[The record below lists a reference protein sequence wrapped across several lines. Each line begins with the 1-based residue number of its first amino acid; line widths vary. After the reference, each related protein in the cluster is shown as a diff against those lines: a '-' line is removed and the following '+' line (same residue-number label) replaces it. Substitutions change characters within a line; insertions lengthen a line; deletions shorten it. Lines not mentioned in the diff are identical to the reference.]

1 MRYAPRGPVHGE
13 TLCTNRPEA
22 NVPGGDSVTDLA
34 ARRLRELSTGIFAE
48 LQNRKRQVRERGLDV
63 IDLSVGS
70 PDLPPPQVVRD
81 ALTEAV
87 QDVTQY
93 GYALSG
99 TDAFA
104 DAVADF
110 YMSRYGV
117 ELDPRK
123 EVLQV
128 MGSQDGLAHLA
139 LAMLD
144 PGDVVLAPDPGYPIY
159 HASVHIAGGT
169 LYTMPLRPENG
180 FLPRFDI
187 IPQEIVAK
195 AKLMILNHPGNPVP
209 TLATEEFFSEAIEFA
224 KRYEIVIAHDFAYS
238 ELVYDGLRPVSFL
251 SVPRAR
257 EVGFEF
263 NSLSKT
269 FNMAGARI
277 GYAVGSEHLL
287 APLRMLKSH
296 IDYGI
301 FFPIQR
307 AATAAL
313 RSDATLLLH
322 QANIY
327 EARRDALVDGLSA
340 AGWKVD
346 KPHATMFLWAKL
358 PVGWTSKEFALT
370 LIEQAGV
377 AVTPGDAFGEEGEG
391 YVRIALVQP
400 AEVLGE
406 AARRIG
412 RVLAGS

>member
-1 MRYAPRGPVHGE
+1 M
-13 TLCTNRPEA
+13 
-22 NVPGGDSVTDLA
+22 TDLT

-48 LQNRKRQVRERGLDV
+48 LQSRKRQVLQRGLDV

-70 PDLPPPQVVRD
+70 PDLPPPQIVRD
-81 ALTEAV
+81 VLTEAV

-93 GYALSG
+93 GYALLG
-99 TDAFA
+99 TDAFS
-104 DAVADF
+104 DAVAAF
-110 YMSRYGV
+110 YKSRYGV
-117 ELDPRK
+117 ELDARS
-123 EVLQV
+123 EILQV

-169 LYTMPLRPENG
+169 LHTMPLRPENG
-180 FLPRFDI
+180 FLPRFDTIPKEI
-187 IPQEIVAK
+187 ILK
-195 AKLMILNHPGNPVP
+195 TKLMILNHPGNPVP
-209 TLATEEFFSEAIEFA
+209 TLATEEFFAEAIEFA
-224 KRYEIVIAHDFAYS
+224 KHNHIIIAHDFAYS
-238 ELVYDGLRPVSFL
+238 ELVYDGLRPVSFM
-251 SVPRAR
+251 SVPGAR
-257 EVGFEF
+257 DVGFEF

-277 GYAVGSEHLL
+277 GYAVGSERLL
-287 APLRMLKSH
+287 EPLRMLKSH

-313 RSDATLLLH
+313 LSDPALLLK

-340 AGWKVD
+340 AGWNVD

-358 PVGWTSKEFALT
+358 PNSWTSTEFALT
-370 LIEQAGV
+370 LIEQTGV
-377 AVTPGDAFGEEGEG
+377 AVTPGNAFGREGEG
-391 YVRIALVQP
+391 YVRIALVQS
-400 AEVLGE
+400 AEVLAE
-406 AARRIG
+406 AAKRIG
-412 RVLAGS
+412 TVLASR